1 MNFIPFHKFHLE
13 CNNTCNGFLEKLSQE
28 TDKRIIFRNGNFN
41 KKFEGEI
48 DFFQNKFN
56 INRILNYRNSFYP
69 IISGKVFSEDNIAK
83 IEIFMRMTI
92 FTNLF
97 MLVWFSMTGIFTYLA
112 LQEQLSNTN
121 FDYEPVLT
129 SFCFFAFGYILMIVC
144 FNYEVRQAKRNL
156 KDLI

>member
-1 MNFIPFHKFHLE
+1 MTFIPFHKFQLE
-13 CNNTCNGFLEKLSQE
+13 CNNTCDGFLEKLSQE
-28 TDKRIIFRNGNFN
+28 TDKRIIFRNGNSN

-48 DFFQNKFN
+48 NFFQNKFN

-92 FTNLF
+92 FTNVF
-97 MLVWFSMTGIFTYLA
+97 MLVWFLITGFFTYLA

-129 SFCFFAFGYILMIVC
+129 SFCFFAFGYILMIVG